1 MPQDRSG
8 KRTVEM
14 SNLEDDY
21 LSLSDEELRSLDSTA
36 IDNQIKGSRLL
47 IIDDEAHHVAQLED
61 LLAKEGF
68 TNVTSTLDAE
78 QGLTMVFSD
87 EPDMVLLDLHLP
99 DITGVDFLRHLRADP
114 DRFPFLPVLVLT
126 DDTSHETRRHALASG
141 ANDILIKPF
150 DAVEVMLRVQNLLE
164 VKRLNHKIEKH
175 SEELEVLVGIRTA
188 ELEHTRL
195 EVLERLAIAAEYRDD
210 DTRDHTRRVGHSA
223 SLMAQAMGL
232 TPFEI
237 DTIRRA
243 SPLHDLGK
251 IGVPDSVLLKPGK
264 LTNEEFEII
273 KTHAKIGA
281 EILEGSE
288 YHLLEMA
295 KDIAI
300 AHHEKFDGSGYPNGL
315 KGEQIPLPAR
325 IVSVA
330 DVFDALTHERCYKP
344 AWPVEDAVTEIVSQS
359 GKQFDPNVIEAFMT
373 LADQHRFVI

>member
-1 MPQDRSG
+1 
-8 KRTVEM
+8 M
-14 SNLEDDY
+14 SAPEEDY
-21 LSLSDEELRSLDSTA
+21 LEVTDTELEAIEQNGLD
-36 IDNQIKGSRLL
+36 DKIKGSRLL
-47 IIDDEAHHVAQLED
+47 IVDDDHDHVTQLEN
-61 LLAKEGF
+61 LLRAEGF
-68 TNVTSTLDAE
+68 TNFTSTLDPE
-78 QGLTMVFSD
+78 EGLALVFAD
-87 EPDMVLLDLHLP
+87 EPDLILLDLHLP
-99 DITGVDFLRHLRADP
+99 DVTGSTFLMHLRADP
-114 DRFPFLPVLVLT
+114 SRFPFLPILIMT
-126 DDTSHETRRHALASG
+126 DDTSHDTRRHALASG
-141 ANDILIKPF
+141 ANDILVKPF

-232 TPFEI
+232 TPFEV
-237 DTIRRA
+237 DTIKRA

-273 KTHAKIGA
+273 KTHSRIGA

-300 AHHEKFDGSGYPNGL
+300 AHHEKFDGTGYPNGL
-315 KGEQIPLPAR
+315 RGEEIPLPAR

-359 GKQFDPNVIEAFMT
+359 GRQFDPNVVEAFVK
-373 LADQHRFVI
+373 LAEQHRVVI

>member
-1 MPQDRSG
+1 M
-8 KRTVEM
+8 T
-14 SNLEDDY
+14 DD
-21 LSLSDEELRSLDSTA
+21 ELKAFEQVGLDF
-36 IDNQIKGSRLL
+36 QIKGSRLL
-47 IIDDEAHHVAQLED
+47 IVDDDSDHVNQLEN
-61 LLAKEGF
+61 LLKAEGF
-68 TNVTSTLDAE
+68 TNYTSTLDPE

-87 EPDMVLLDLHLP
+87 EPDLILLDLHLP
-99 DITGVDFLRHLRADP
+99 DITGANFLKHLRADP
-114 DRFPFLPVLVLT
+114 NRFPFLPVLIMT

-141 ANDILIKPF
+141 ANDILVKPF
-150 DAVEVMLRVQNLLE
+150 DAIEVLLRVQNLLE

-232 TPFEI
+232 TPFEV
-237 DTIRRA
+237 DTLRRA

-251 IGVPDSVLLKPGK
+251 IGVPDSVLLKPGR
-264 LTNEEFEII
+264 LTEEEFEII
-273 KTHAKIGA
+273 KTHSKIGA

-300 AHHEKFDGSGYPNGL
+300 AHHEKFDGTGYPNGL
-315 KGEQIPLPAR
+315 KGEAIPLPAR

-344 AWPVEDAVTEIVSQS
+344 AWPLEDAVTEIVSQS
-359 GKQFDPNVIEAFMT
+359 GKQFDPNVVEAFVK
-373 LADQHRFVI
+373 LAEQHRVVI